1 LPSQTVSASRRW
13 LSSER
18 IALRVLEEMGYRVV
32 ETRKKVILNGVEV
45 GEIDAIVADESNTLW
60 GVEIKAGRID
70 VTGIR
75 QAYVNAL
82 VAGVKPMVVCKG
94 FADDAAKE
102 LAERLGVKVIEL
114 SDVFLVDSE
123 ELEIVIREVVEDVL
137 TSFLEAFFGTPTNIK
152 QEWLETLNAIAST
165 LGVEE
170 ACEKLGVDFNT
181 LTKRLGEMRSAG
193 IIPSWARKYSTIRR
207 IAQLIVQRH
216 MLHQAISEA
225 QKVLEQ
231 LKQLREQLYQIQSL
245 ITGIRKSLEQIKEGI
260 RGGSEAEKSV

>member
-1 LPSQTVSASRRW
+1 
-13 LSSER
+13 
-18 IALRVLEEMGYRVV
+18 VLEEMGYRVV
-32 ETRKKVILNGVEV
+32 ETRKKVMLNGVEV
-45 GEIDAIVADESNTLW
+45 GEIDAIVADEANTLW

-137 TSFLEAFFGTPTNIK
+137 TSFLEAFLGTPANIK
-152 QEWLETLNAIAST
+152 QEWLETLSVIAST
-165 LGVEE
+165 PSVEE

-181 LTKRLGEMRSAG
+181 LTKRLSEMRSAG
-193 IIPSWARKYSTIRR
+193 VIPSWARKYSTIRR
-207 IAQLIVQRH
+207 IAQLIVQRYT
-216 MLHQAISEA
+216 LHQAISEA

-231 LKQLREQLYQIQSL
+231 LKQLREQLYQLQSS
-245 ITGIRKSLEQIKEGI
+245 ITSIRKSLEQIKEGI
-260 RGGSEAEKSV
+260 KEGSEAEKSM